1 LKANIKRRAGGRN
14 ANGQWYEK
22 KKGLRESKR
31 TDRRKMRLKSMYF
44 WD

>member
-22 KKGLRESKR
+22 KKDSENQREQTEEK
-31 TDRRKMRLKSMYF
+31 
-44 WD
+44 